1 MGIACG
7 LSHNIQRCTLALCYA
22 AHMLDVLLVDEQTHA
37 LLTLVCNDFLC
48 REGLVADRQLA
59 HVDLAATLLNEL

>member
-1 MGIACG
+1 
-7 LSHNIQRCTLALCYA
+7 
-22 AHMLDVLLVDEQTHA
+22 MLDVLLVDEQTHA